1 MPCFG
6 NEEYDFPGGY
16 YFCLNRFF
24 QRMGTMLY
32 LKLETVSACR
42 RKFLHHCLKYMN

>member
-6 NEEYDFPGGY
+6 NGGSRFYGEYNFPGGY

-24 QRMGTMLY
+24 KG
-32 LKLETVSACR
+32 
-42 RKFLHHCLKYMN
+42 